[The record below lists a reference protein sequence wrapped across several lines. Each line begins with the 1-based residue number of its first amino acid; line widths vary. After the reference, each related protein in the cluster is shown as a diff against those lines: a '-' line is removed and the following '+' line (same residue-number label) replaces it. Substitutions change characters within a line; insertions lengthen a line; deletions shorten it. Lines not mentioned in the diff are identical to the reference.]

1 MPASLPPAGGGAC
14 TQRASSPLVF
24 TQSFVLWVFWGKLS
38 LSLFFFFSFWLS
50 HSLGCFLTLAPSD
63 CPQGI
68 GCLFLNI
75 QPGPYP
81 KHAACASLSKPCSL
95 VADMN
100 IWAACPLAVV
110 VRCVF
115 CVCVCFPPSYVA
127 LWDSKTPHTPAGERV
142 SWCLETSPRS
152 WLPPRGG
159 SPSLTFC
166 LSFCLLYFSL
176 SPFEENR
183 LPFWVPGV
191 LCQHSEVVLWK
202 WLSIQMIFW
211 WICEGESGLSVPFLS
226 HLRRNQGWIIL
237 RKLFFNQSIKF
248 LIWGKL
254 SLFDE

>member
-1 MPASLPPAGGGAC
+1 MQPAPPCPNPAHWWQTWVSGLLVHWQLWLGAY
-14 TQRASSPLVF
+14 
-24 TQSFVLWVFWGKLS
+24 FV
-38 LSLFFFFSFWLS
+38 
-50 HSLGCFLTLAPSD
+50 
-63 CPQGI
+63 
-68 GCLFLNI
+68 
-75 QPGPYP
+75 
-81 KHAACASLSKPCSL
+81 
-95 VADMN
+95 
-100 IWAACPLAVV
+100 
-110 VRCVF
+110 CVCV

-159 SPSLTFC
+159 SPSLTILSLF
-166 LSFCLLYFSL
+166 LSFIFFPIS
-176 SPFEENR
+176 FEENR

-211 WICEGESGLSVPFLS
+211 WICGGESGLSVPFLS
-226 HLRRNQGWIIL
+226 HLGRNQGWIIL